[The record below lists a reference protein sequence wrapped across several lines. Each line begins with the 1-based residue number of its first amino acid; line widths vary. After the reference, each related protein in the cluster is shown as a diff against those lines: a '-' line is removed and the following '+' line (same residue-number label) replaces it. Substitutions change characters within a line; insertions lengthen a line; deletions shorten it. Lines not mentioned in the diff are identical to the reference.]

1 VHLTHPLLS
10 NGCEL
15 QRLVFPE
22 FGNYD
27 GIVWVVLNRLN
38 TWTRVLHRFV
48 NWSPPLLRNTG
59 SVSPSTSDCKNMRM
73 IPVRAQRIKKMNT
86 PIVIRWEIKRRSGEN
101 LTPVHL
107 HCAFRVHVRK
117 LQILCCHFDRL
128 IRRVANVELKLHV
141 AGRGI
146 YQGRLTMSFFRDM
159 HWVAEIIFGGGKLL
173 MLTLYTRRWDWFYL
187 DLTILLP
194 LSSVMP
200 VKFSWWGLSILVPAR
215 PVSWCLP
222 GKNTRSVRTLVD
234 ADMPMG
240 KECSAPHFP
249 RFLH

>member
-1 VHLTHPLLS
+1 MPGRRRGRIYLVKSDDTRRAGLHPLPPLLWREVVEQLPIQFDHGLVGKDDATRRRPLCVHLTHPLLS

-38 TWTRVLHRFV
+38 TWTRGLHRFV

-73 IPVRAQRIKKMNT
+73 IPARARRNKKMNT
-86 PIVIRWEIKRRSGEN
+86 PIVIGWKIMKRSGEN

-146 YQGRLTMSFFRDM
+146 YQGRLTMAFFF
-159 HWVAEIIFGGGKLL
+159 ATCTGKL
-173 MLTLYTRRWDWFYL
+173 R
-187 DLTILLP
+187 
-194 LSSVMP
+194 
-200 VKFSWWGLSILVPAR
+200 
-215 PVSWCLP
+215 C
-222 GKNTRSVRTLVD
+222 TLV
-234 ADMPMG
+234 G
-240 KECSAPHFP
+240 GTGFTLISQSFSH
-249 RFLH
+249 